1 MLHIRRGYFVR
12 RYHFIF
18 AHIRAYAIRPYTC
31 SIDFGI
37 YCVVCRFH
45 IRSFEGVCDT
55 PLRCSRG
62 FWACV
67 EWLVGV
73 GLFVLKQLQ
82 HDVGGTLGGAGG
94 T

>member
-1 MLHIRRGYFVR
+1 MFDEGDLFVVIVSFPLIWGR
-12 RYHFIF
+12 MRY
-18 AHIRAYAIRPYTC
+18 APTPVRLYC
-31 SIDFGI
+31 GVDWFG
-37 YCVVCRFH
+37 CRFH

-82 HDVGGTLGGAGG
+82 HDVGGTLGGTGG